1 MVELEEDRRRLE
13 LEEDRRR
20 LERKKTHSG
29 IRQDHHSHYHCH

>member
-20 LERKKTHSG
+20 LERKKTHSD
-29 IRQDHHSHYHCH
+29 IRQDHHSH